1 MKIREYEISEQGIQA
16 SSYYQ
21 GAGTSFTDWDDVF
34 TGIGSN
40 RYDAL
45 DDALEQLACAGYDEE
60 AIENEYNDGDENI
73 VCEGCEFKSEND
85 FPSEKCLDCE
95 MHYHVE
101 VYVKAVNVDDV
112 ETYRECGKVYP
123 SINVKHYNW
132 PYSGISKHFPNADE
146 NDIEKASGFAFD
158 SAQERFWED
167 AQELAEHLF
176 TWQTVEVCSL
186 GRSGGHLAVDGIG
199 IPEEW
204 DQDELELWQDF
215 EKGVKENIE
224 YACSLESIIDS
235 IEANRWAEP
244 MSERYNFIET
254 EKGDFCVADIRQ
266 DVEAYKLGKYGRI
279 V

>member
-1 MKIREYEISEQGIQA
+1 MKIREYEIREQGIQA

-40 RYDAL
+40 KYDAL

-60 AIENEYNDGDENI
+60 GIENEYSDGDENL
-73 VCEGCEFKSEND
+73 VCNECEFQGESD
-85 FPSEKCLDCE
+85 FPSEECLNCE
-95 MHYHVE
+95 MHYYIE

-112 ETYRECGKVYP
+112 ETYRDHGKVYP

-132 PYSGISKHFPNADE
+132 PYSGISKHFTNADE
-146 NDIEKASGFAFD
+146 KDIEKASGYAFD
-158 SAQERFWED
+158 SARERFWED

-176 TWQTVEVCSL
+176 TWQTVKVYAM

-204 DQDELELWQDF
+204 DQDELELWQEF
-215 EKGVKENIE
+215 EKGIKENIE
-224 YACSLESIIDS
+224 YACSLEPIIDS
-235 IEANRWAEP
+235 IEANRWIEP
-244 MSERYNFIET
+244 MAERFNFIDT
-254 EKGDFCVADIRQ
+254 DKGTFCIADIRQ
-266 DVEAYKLGKYGRI
+266 DVEAYKQGKYGRVI
-279 V
+279 